1 MAARRMKVLV
11 GVRGFGVEICGDMAV
26 CLLDGD
32 IQEVGLIWGEIRSEL
47 DGPVKRIHVVDE
59 CVEAVFVAGPDEE
72 DVVNVAPPDP
82 WTARS

>member
-1 MAARRMKVLV
+1 M
-11 GVRGFGVEICGDMAV
+11 GVRRFGVEICGDMAV

>member
-1 MAARRMKVLV
+1 
-11 GVRGFGVEICGDMAV
+11 
-26 CLLDGD
+26 
-32 IQEVGLIWGEIRSEL
+32 VGLIWGEIRSEL

-72 DVVNVAPPDP
+72 DVVNVAPPDR